1 MGEPGE
7 DTQPISR
14 HESWL
19 PDDHPLYRP
28 RHGKQQFALVCAI
41 IFFAAPLVSLAM
53 LGRPPAIENRPL
65 HEFPSVSQGWGF
77 FTGLNA
83 WATDWLPLRSAA
95 INLNDSI
102 SRGVFGEPPQ
112 AGSSDSQP
120 ITPPA
125 GNQGGQPGGGQV
137 NGVYPTVLEG
147 KGGWLYFGDDAYAKC
162 NPTTPLSDTVK
173 ALAAFK
179 QVVQQSG
186 RQFVLVIPPDKSD
199 IFPDYLPDQYP
210 GKDCA
215 PVAATEFWKQM
226 GSNVGYLDLKPA
238 LYDASVKLGRPI
250 YFRTDSHWLFNG
262 GLTMATRL
270 ADQISPG
277 VTAGWR
283 SEPGRTVTI
292 TTDLPPLLNHKGT
305 EQTPMPTLAPDGG
318 ANRAQN
324 YLGHSTLSPIEVHTT
339 PVKGMVTTSVGMIS
353 DSFTEYADPYLT
365 AGFSDITVMHTDYVQ
380 RQLDQA
386 AQHLVDSKV
395 VVIEAAERLLA
406 GGTSPILSPG
416 VLATLGQ
423 QLAAHPMR

>member
-28 RHGKQQFALVCAI
+28 RHGRQQFALVCAV
-41 IFFAAPLVSLAM
+41 IFFCAPLVSLAM

-65 HEFPSVSQGWGF
+65 HEFPSPSQGWGF
-77 FTGLNA
+77 FTGLSD

-102 SRGVFGEPPQ
+102 SRGVFGEPPSV
-112 AGSSDSQP
+112 GTSDSQP
-120 ITPPA
+120 IAPPSD
-125 GNQGGQPGGGQV
+125 QGGRPGGGQV
-137 NGVYPTVLEG
+137 NGVYPTVVEG
-147 KGGWLYFGDDAYAKC
+147 KGGWLYFGDDSYAQC

-179 QVVQQSG
+179 QIVQQSG
-186 RQFVLVIPPDKSD
+186 RQFVLVVPPDKSD

-215 PVAATEFWKQM
+215 PVAAAQFWKQL
-226 GSNVGYLDLKPA
+226 GTDIGYVDLKPA
-238 LYDASVKLGRPI
+238 LYDASVKLGRPV
-250 YFRTDSHWLFNG
+250 YFKTDSHWLYPG
-262 GLTMATRL
+262 ALTMVTKL
-270 ADQISPG
+270 AEHLEPG
-277 VTAGWR
+277 VTASWKVG
-283 SEPGRTVTI
+283 PGKDVTI
-292 TTDLPPLLNHKGT
+292 NTDLPPLLNHKGT

-318 ANRAQN
+318 QNRTQPL
-324 YLGHSTLSPIEVHTT
+324 LGHSTLEPIQLHTT
-339 PVKGMVTTSVGMIS
+339 PVKGMVTDNVAMIS
-353 DSFTEYADPYLT
+353 DSFTEYADPYL
-365 AGFSDITVMHTDYVQ
+365 AASFSDLTVMHTDFVQ
-380 RQLDQA
+380 RHLDQT
-386 AQHLVDSKV
+386 AQNLVDSKV
-395 VVIEAAERLLA
+395 VVIEGAERLLA

-423 QLAAHPMR
+423 QLAAHPLR